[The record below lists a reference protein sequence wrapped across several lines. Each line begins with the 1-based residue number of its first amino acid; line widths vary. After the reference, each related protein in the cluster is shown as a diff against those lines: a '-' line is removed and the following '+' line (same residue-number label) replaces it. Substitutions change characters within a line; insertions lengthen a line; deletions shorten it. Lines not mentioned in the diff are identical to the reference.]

1 MPCIIHPFLIA
12 HSGLV
17 KNKIDTYQP
26 ILNDR
31 RTIFLSHLYNLSQEK
46 SNAIQGVSISH
57 LIEHYT
63 MTSILAIAYGDMCS
77 FQPGDPVLH
86 KAFAITERAANTMG
100 PADQIR
106 EFFPIIKTLW
116 PIKKDR
122 YFKVR
127 DDSIEFYGSLFNQF
141 KSKMLASDQDCFVK
155 DIVQLNELTDL
166 QITNFVATFV
176 GAGSD
181 TTTSTIE
188 WLIAFLANNP
198 EIQDKAYMEIED
210 SIGLDRL
217 PGSQDGK
224 Y

>member
-1 MPCIIHPFLIA
+1 M
-12 HSGLV
+12 V

-31 RTIFLSHLYNLSQEK
+31 RTVFLSYLYHLSQDK
-46 SNAIQGVSISH
+46 ANVTQGASISH

-77 FQPGDPVLH
+77 FQPGDPTLH
-86 KAFAITERAANTMG
+86 KAFTITERAVNTMG
-100 PADQIR
+100 PSDQIR

-116 PIKKDR
+116 PLKKEK
-122 YFKVR
+122 YLKVR
-127 DDSIEFYGSLFNQF
+127 DDSIEFYGGLFNKF
-141 KSKMLASDQDCFVK
+141 KSKMLESDQMKDCFVK

-166 QITNFVATFV
+166 QITNFVSIFV

-181 TTTSTIE
+181 TTTSTLE

-198 EIQDKAYMEIED
+198 DMQDKAYKEIED

-224 Y
+224 YHIRTV